1 MKQKII
7 LTEESVKNAV
17 SYVPLK
23 TKEEF
28 CDYCSVRCMEK
39 VQITMTDANGT
50 AMPDMW
56 IENTSAKARC
66 LMTALLVLYLGHPVK
81 EVEREEGNLWLMTE
95 EMYDTCGMS
104 HIINQ
109 LDRMKGTAAVR
120 DKVFDLLRDYR
131 ELEKKLNTA
140 IYSNLSIQ
148 NDAANRI
155 FMKLTMDTSAEALE
169 EQRKALADL
178 QEQLEEMKKSKTQEK
193 PKGE

>member
-1 MKQKII
+1 MKEKII
-7 LTEESVKNAV
+7 LTEDSVKNAV

-39 VQITMTDANGT
+39 VQITMTDSQGS

-56 IENTSAKARC
+56 IENTSAKSRC
-66 LMTALLVLYLGHPVK
+66 LMTALLVLYLGYPVK

-104 HIINQ
+104 HIVNQ

-155 FMKLTMDTSAEALE
+155 FMKLAMDVSSEALE
-169 EQRKALADL
+169 EQKKQFESVM
-178 QEQLEEMKKSKTQEK
+178 QELEEMKKEKSKGQEAVN
-193 PKGE
+193 

>member
-1 MKQKII
+1 MKEKII
-7 LTEESVKNAV
+7 LTEDSVKNAV

-39 VQITMTDANGT
+39 VQITMTDSQGS

-56 IENTSAKARC
+56 IENTSAKSRC
-66 LMTALLVLYLGHPVK
+66 LMTALLVLYLGYPVK

-104 HIINQ
+104 HIVNQ

-155 FMKLTMDTSAEALE
+155 FMKLAMDVSAEALE
-169 EQRKALADL
+169 EQKKALEELRQQFDEL
-178 QEQLEEMKKSKTQEK
+178 KQDNKQEQEA
-193 PKGE
+193 GG